1 MNIEQAKRLQE
12 KKEEYKR
19 IQEQK
24 AIQDTIKYVIENV
37 EGFQKKYRF
46 VDDCEKVKI
55 QQFVSELEFTSPG
68 HLRVKDTCLYE
79 HKNVYLCCLMGD
91 CAMYD
96 IFIFGKYDDFIE
108 DYDDWSYI
116 SPYLVLIDEDFSHY
130 VYIDDYGEI
139 VEQQKI

>member
-46 VDDCEKVKI
+46 VDDCEKIKV
-55 QQFVSELEFTSPG
+55 QQFVSKLEFTAPG
-68 HLRVKDTCLYE
+68 QLKVKDTCLQKHE
-79 HKNVYLCCLMGD
+79 NVYLCCLMGD
-91 CAMYD
+91 CAMRD
-96 IFIFGKYDDFIE
+96 IFIFGKYDDFIG
-108 DYDDWSYI
+108 DYDDWSFI
-116 SPYLVLIDEDFSHY
+116 SPYLLLIDEDFSHY

-139 VEQQKI
+139 MEEPC

>member
-1 MNIEQAKRLQE
+1 MNAEQAKRLQM

-19 IQEQK
+19 AQEQK
-24 AIQDTIKYVIENV
+24 AIQDNIKNMIENV
-37 EGFQKKYRF
+37 ECFHKKYRL
-46 VDDCEKVKI
+46 VNDCEKVQI
-55 QQFVSELEFTSPG
+55 QQFVSELEFTAPG
-68 HLRVKDTCLYE
+68 HLRVKDTCLHE

-116 SPYLVLIDEDFSHY
+116 SPYLLLIDEDFSHY

-139 VEQQKI
+139 VEQQKG